1 MFRFEHPYILY
12 GLAIIPL
19 LWLLI
24 FLKQR
29 AISKKRAAIIDPAL
43 QLKLI
48 PTASKS
54 KVWLKLSVYSFAIIC
69 LLLALANPQFGSKTE
84 EVKRK
89 GMDIMIALDISNS
102 MQAEDLY
109 PNRLQRAKRSI
120 EELLGY
126 LKADRLGIVVFAGE
140 AFVQL
145 PITTDHS
152 AAKLF
157 LKSIESQLIATQGT
171 DIGAAIN
178 LCVASFDMESPTSK
192 AILLI
197 SDGEDHQEE
206 AVAAIEAAS
215 QQGIKL
221 HAIGMGSRDGGPIPI
236 YNGEK
241 RIGFRKNKEG
251 NTVVTKL
258 NESMLSTLAD
268 AGGGLFVRATNSESG
283 MDYIF
288 EALEREEKVE
298 FGAKIYTD
306 FEDRFQYALLPA
318 LLLLLIELII
328 PNIKSI
334 WWEKLFASQKS

>member
-1 MFRFEHPYILY
+1 MFRFENPYMLY
-12 GLAIIPL
+12 GLAVVPL
-19 LWLLI
+19 IWLVLLI
-24 FLKQR
+24 TQR
-29 AISKKRAAIIDPAL
+29 STRKKRAAIIDPEL
-43 QLKLI
+43 QRKLI
-48 PTASKS
+48 PKASSTKI
-54 KVWLKLSVYSFAIIC
+54 WLKLSLYSLSLIC
-69 LLLALANPQFGSKTE
+69 LFLALANPQFGSKTE

-120 EELLGY
+120 EELLSY

-145 PITTDHS
+145 PITTDHA

-171 DIGAAIN
+171 DIGAAIE
-178 LCVASFDMESPTSK
+178 LCVSSFDMESPTSK

-206 AVAAIEAAS
+206 AREAIEIAS

-221 HAIGMGSRDGGPIPI
+221 HAIGMGSVDGGPIPI
-236 YNGEK
+236 YSGGK

-258 NESMLSTLAD
+258 NEAMLSSLAN

-288 EALEREEKVE
+288 EALEQEEKVE
-298 FGAKIYTD
+298 FDGKIYTD
-306 FEDRFQYALLPA
+306 FEDRFQYLLLPA

-328 PNIKSI
+328 PNVKSI
-334 WWEKLFASQKS
+334 WWEKLFVSQK